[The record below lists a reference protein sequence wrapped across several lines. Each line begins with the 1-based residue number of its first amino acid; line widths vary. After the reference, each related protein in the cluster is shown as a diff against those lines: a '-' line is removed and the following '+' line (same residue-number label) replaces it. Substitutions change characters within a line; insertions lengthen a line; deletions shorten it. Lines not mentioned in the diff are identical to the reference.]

1 MVTAFGVSDPYV
13 QVEGVLQGGGLDPLF
28 YVMAMHTLHLA
39 IKQSGLGV
47 PLVTT
52 DGVEAVGSLG
62 YVDDTAAMAADRPAA
77 QELAEGIRAV
87 FRRTGTEE
95 SQWQD
100 GGPES
105 HHVPRRG
112 SVFQKGL
119 NSVGGRCRQSS
130 GQVQTCQVSGGQC
143 ESSWGFHLFE
153 KDGSE
158 VVRSDHC

>member
-1 MVTAFGVSDPYV
+1 MSRLRGFCK
-13 QVEGVLQGGGLDPLF
+13 GGGLDPLF

-47 PLVTT
+47 PLVKT

-105 HHVPRRG
+105 HRVPRRG
-112 SVFQKGL
+112 GVFLKGS
-119 NSVGGRCRQSS
+119 NSVGGRCCQGS
-130 GQVQTCQVSGGQC
+130 GQIQACQVSRGQC
-143 ESSWGFHLFE
+143 ESPWGFHIFE
-153 KDGSE
+153 KYGFE
-158 VVRSDHC
+158 MVRDYHC